1 MTAIVVAR
9 IRVTDPVKYSEY
21 QGIAME
27 AITAHGGRYLVRG
40 AGPTVLE
47 GEEDHER
54 YVVVEFD
61 SVESAT
67 AFYDSAEYRRARAA
81 REGAAETVICALQGV

>member
-9 IRVTDPVKYSEY
+9 VHVTDSEKYAEY

-27 AITAHGGRYLVRG
+27 AITAAGGRYLVRG

-47 GEEDHER
+47 GVEEHER

-61 SVESAT
+61 SLESAT
-67 AFYDSAEYRRARAA
+67 AFYDSPQYRRARAA
-81 REGAAETVICALQGV
+81 REGAAESVICALESY

>member
-9 IRVTDPVKYSEY
+9 VHVTDPEKYAKY
-21 QGIAME
+21 QAIAMD
-27 AITAHGGRYLVRG
+27 AIAAYGGRYLVRG

-67 AFYDSAEYRRARAA
+67 TFYDSPQYRRARAA
-81 REGAAETVICALQGV
+81 REGAAETVICALQGY